1 MRFFFFGSLRDHDI
15 LEAVIGRP
23 FPRRAFP
30 AARLPD
36 HRLERMAKET
46 FPLLVAAPG
55 ASAPGIVVEGL
66 QAADIAR
73 IHFFESVEYE
83 PRLHPVELAAGG
95 VLDCH
100 LFAATALA
108 GVTGEPWRFDD
119 WAARHKAKELREARL
134 WMAFHGRVTAEEA
147 DRLWTEAVAA
157 GRALEDLIAELT
169 EQGTPVLNRRG
180 RGSS

>member
-15 LEAVIGRP
+15 LEAVIGRA
-23 FPRRAFP
+23 FPRRPFP
-30 AARLPD
+30 AAHLPD

-55 ASAPGIVVEGL
+55 ARTPGVVVEGL
-66 QAADIAR
+66 EPADIER

-108 GVTGEPWRFDD
+108 GVTGEPWHFDD

-147 DRLWTEAVAA
+147 DRLWNEAVAA
-157 GRALEDLIAELT
+157 GRALEDLIAEVT
-169 EQGTPVLNRRG
+169 
-180 RGSS
+180 GSSIPRASQHHN

>member
-15 LEAVIGRP
+15 LETVIGRP
-23 FPRRAFP
+23 FPRRPFP
-30 AARLPD
+30 AAQLPD

-55 ASAPGIVVEGL
+55 ACAPGIVVEGL

-73 IHFFESVEYE
+73 IHFFESLEYE

-100 LFAATALA
+100 LFAATAVA
-108 GVTGEPWRFDD
+108 GVTGESWHFDD

-134 WMAFHGRVTAEEA
+134 WMAFHGRVTAAEA
-147 DRLWTEAVAA
+147 DRLWNEAVAA
-157 GRALEDLIAELT
+157 GRNLEDLVAEVA
-169 EQGTPVLNRRG
+169 ERGAPVPKRR
-180 RGSS
+180 RRDS